1 MTKWHFYDP
10 AAGHRLPHDPFKA
23 IVAPRP
29 IGWISTLD
37 ADGRPNLA
45 PYSFFNAVCDS
56 PPMVMFSS
64 SARKDS
70 QVNVESTGEFV
81 VNLAT
86 RALADAMNLSSAAVP
101 HGVDEFLLAG
111 LETLPCEVVRPRRVA
126 QSPAALEC
134 RLVHVLP
141 LRTAEGSATA
151 STLLVGQV
159 VGVHLDMA
167 CLRHGQFDMV
177 KAGTIARC
185 GYRGDYAQVT
195 ELFEMLRPAGVRTPG
210 TSDG

>member
-1 MTKWHFYDP
+1 MSQWHFYEP

-45 PYSFFNAVCDS
+45 PYSFFNAVCDA

-64 SARKDS
+64 SAPKDT
-70 QVNVESTGEFV
+70 QANVDATGEFV

-86 RALADAMNLSSAAVP
+86 RALAEAMNTSSAAVP
-101 HGVDEFLLAG
+101 YGVDEFALAG
-111 LETLPCEVVRPRRVA
+111 LDTLPSQIVRPRRVA
-126 QSPAALEC
+126 RSPAALEC

-141 LRTAEGSATA
+141 LRTLEGAPTA
-151 STLLVGQV
+151 STVFVGQV

-167 CLRHGQFDMV
+167 CLRDGRFDMTV
-177 KAGTIARC
+177 AGTIARC
-185 GYRGDYAQVT
+185 GYRGGYTQVT
-195 ELFEMLRPAGVRTPG
+195 ELFEILRPAGV
-210 TSDG
+210 TSSGASG